1 MDGIASVLNTTYEPE
16 EPSRIDKKEVQTL
29 LDKTNEIKSI
39 DTTKLTLED
48 NNYLKLEIKDMIQSM
63 TTYHKFLLEQVMRP
77 PIRASEIEAV
87 ATISR
92 ELKDAIKELRLLNMD
107 NVNINLAQQR
117 LSNTPANQSTNIQNN
132 VFMLDSKSL
141 DAMIE
146 NAQKNKAIDSI
157 EIDFKIDEQ
166 IK

>member
-1 MDGIASVLNTTYEPE
+1 MDGIATVLNTTYEPE
-16 EPSRIDKKEVQTL
+16 EVPKIDTKEVQTL
-29 LDKTNEIKSI
+29 LDKSNELKSI
-39 DTTKLTLED
+39 DPTKLTLED

-77 PIRASEIEAV
+77 PIKASEIEAV

-107 NVNINLAQQR
+107 NVNINLAQR
-117 LSNTPANQSTNIQNN
+117 RISNSPQAQNTNIQNN

-141 DAMIE
+141 DAMID
-146 NAQKNKAIDSI
+146 NATKNKAIDSI
-157 EIDFKIDEQ
+157 EIDFKTDEQ

>member
-1 MDGIASVLNTTYEPE
+1 MDGIATVLNTTYEPE
-16 EPSRIDKKEVQTL
+16 EVPKIDTKEVQTL
-29 LDKTNEIKSI
+29 LDKSNELKAI
-39 DTTKLTLED
+39 DPTKLTIED
-48 NNYLKLEIKDMIQSM
+48 NDYLKLEIKDMIQSM

-107 NVNINLAQQR
+107 NVNINLAQR
-117 LSNTPANQSTNIQNN
+117 RISNSPQAQNTNIQNN

-141 DAMIE
+141 DAMID
-146 NAQKNKAIDSI
+146 NATKNKAIDSI
-157 EIDFKIDEQ
+157 EIDFKTDEQ

>member
-1 MDGIASVLNTTYEPE
+1 MDGIATVLNTTYEPE
-16 EPSRIDKKEVQTL
+16 EVPKIDTKEVQTL
-29 LDKTNEIKSI
+29 LDKSNELKLI
-39 DTTKLTLED
+39 DPTKLTIED
-48 NNYLKLEIKDMIQSM
+48 NDYLKLEIKDMIQSM

-107 NVNINLAQQR
+107 NVNINLAQR
-117 LSNTPANQSTNIQNN
+117 RISNSPQAQNTNIQNN

-141 DAMIE
+141 DAMID
-146 NAQKNKAIDSI
+146 NATKNKAIDSI
-157 EIDFKIDEQ
+157 EIDFKTDEQ

>member
-1 MDGIASVLNTTYEPE
+1 MDGIATVLNTTYEPE
-16 EPSRIDKKEVQTL
+16 EPSKINKKEVQIL
-29 LDKTNEIKSI
+29 LDKSNELKSI
-39 DTTKLTLED
+39 DPTTLTLED

-63 TTYHKFLLEQVMRP
+63 STYHKFLLEQTMKP
-77 PIRASEIEAV
+77 PIRASEVEAV

-107 NVNINLAQQR
+107 NVNINLAQKR
-117 LSNTPANQSTNIQNN
+117 ISNNPINQATNIQNN

-157 EIDFKIDEQ
+157 EIDFKTDEQ